1 MRSAL
6 TLSAVATASL
16 MVLAA
21 CSPADKTATAP
32 EAVEAPAATV
42 EPAAPAAPATET
54 PAAAP
59 PAAAAAAPAAG
70 AVIQVGGLTGD
81 ATKGAVVFNQ
91 CKSCH
96 AIEAGVN
103 RVGPSLHGVVG
114 RKAGAVEGF
123 RYSAASK
130 ASTVVWSEETL
141 FAYLESPRKFMPG
154 TTMSFVGLRQPQQR
168 ADVVA
173 YLKSQS

>member
-6 TLSAVATASL
+6 PLSAIATASL
-16 MVLAA
+16 LVLAA
-21 CSPADKTATAP
+21 CSPGEKTAAAP

-42 EPAAPAAPATET
+42 EPAAPATET

-59 PAAAAAAPAAG
+59 APAAEAAAPAAG
-70 AVIQVGGLTGD
+70 AVLQVGGLTGD

-130 ASTVVWSEETL
+130 ASTAVWTEETL
-141 FAYLESPRKFMPG
+141 FAYLENPRKFMPG